1 MITTDVTSPIGEEAD
16 LSFEEGLTN
25 STAAMSTLAEQTGL
39 GWAGVLLYLQ
49 GIAHAPLK
57 IFMWMMVAL
66 TGE

>member
-1 MITTDVTSPIGEEAD
+1 VDAD

-25 STAAMSTLAEQTGL
+25 STVSMSTLAEQTGL

-57 IFMWMMVAL
+57 IFIWMMVAL
-66 TGE
+66 IGE